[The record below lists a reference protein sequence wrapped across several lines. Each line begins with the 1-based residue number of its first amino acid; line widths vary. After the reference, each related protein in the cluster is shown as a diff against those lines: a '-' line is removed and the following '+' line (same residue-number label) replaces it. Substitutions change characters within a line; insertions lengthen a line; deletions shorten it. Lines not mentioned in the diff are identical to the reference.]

1 MNRVSLEFNR
11 SFYRRPKN
19 GYPMPSPGAISIMAP
34 RVIVRS
40 KGSKTTRPAQ
50 NQTK

>member
-19 GYPMPSPGAISIMAP
+19 GYPLPSPGAINTMAP
-34 RVIVRS
+34 RVVVRT

-50 NQTK
+50 NQAQ